1 MLQKMTW
8 IVSITHYIFN
18 KLTGGLPTIV
28 DGVRYNEE
36 CEKGS
41 EPGQYVRSLSMGA
54 GIASTFQE
62 REEGYSS
69 EGGNPKKSSQ
79 ELNYEEF
86 LPHLRIPS

>member
-1 MLQKMTW
+1 
-8 IVSITHYIFN
+8 
-18 KLTGGLPTIV
+18 
-28 DGVRYNEE
+28 
-36 CEKGS
+36 
-41 EPGQYVRSLSMGA
+41 MGA